1 MLKSLITIFCF
12 LFQINTIA
20 HQTTDRES
28 QVEQNRMRYKIL
40 SNKIRYSRRNIDILM
55 REEDFTVVN
64 LKVLMANLF
73 TAYPKPERLWVFVA
87 TDISQLGDLAEFSD
101 PSKRPAALHP
111 SGGLYRERETD
122 SIRFRFPNGKLQ
134 TIIIKE
140 KTARNRGKPQSLI
153 RR

>member
-1 MLKSLITIFCF
+1 MLRILTRIILCSFLLIPAAHHVSGCG
-12 LFQINTIA
+12 FQSEDKVIA
-20 HQTTDRES
+20 KR
-28 QVEQNRMRYKIL
+28 VL
-40 SNKIRYSRRNIDILM
+40 SNKIRYKRRWIDILIDE
-55 REEDFTVVN
+55 RDFTVNN
-64 LKVLMANLF
+64 LKVLMNDYF
-73 TAYPKPERLWVFVA
+73 KAYPRPERLCVSVF

-111 SGGLYRERETD
+111 SGGLYREKEKD
-122 SIRFRFPNGKLQ
+122 LIRYRFPNEKLQ